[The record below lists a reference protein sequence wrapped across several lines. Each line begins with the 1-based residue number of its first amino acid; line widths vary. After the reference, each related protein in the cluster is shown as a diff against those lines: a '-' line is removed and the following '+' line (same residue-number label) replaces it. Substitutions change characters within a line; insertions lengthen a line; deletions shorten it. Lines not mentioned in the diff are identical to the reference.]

1 MATEK
6 TTTLAD
12 NDIGKVTAIPQ
23 GASLAL
29 IDSQGTVTKIDAEKL
44 MEIFRKSIK
53 IGVTNLLI
61 DSHKEKAGNYGLGQ
75 YKLRKKMTEGKQYVM
90 TVEGEIGYPY
100 SGSGRAIYG
109 ANIYT
114 PQLDGRATFVSF
126 QGGVQW
132 EFQQMGCSAAI
143 LCDNSVLRV
152 GKEAAA

>member
-61 DSHKEKAGNYGLGQ
+61 DSHKEKAGNYG
-75 YKLRKKMTEGKQYVM
+75 
-90 TVEGEIGYPY
+90 
-100 SGSGRAIYG
+100 

-132 EFQQMGCSAAI
+132 EFQQMDCSAAI